1 MAGCSLSRNQIR
13 GISHTK
19 HHTGLALLVILMIST
34 SGCVTVVGNYRPET
48 SDINEPPLGVVT
60 TVYIGDT
67 MLRQG
72 RLTLHDAILLREDV
86 DVGLLGLYTL
96 RRGYYLRIGED
107 AESEFYQP
115 SRSESGGAVV
125 KAAPSPPPKTVP
137 TYKTHRR
144 VFVVAIFKPPTF
156 TTQAEVEPGKP
167 PTTTPKFLPPKL
179 I

>member
-13 GISHTK
+13 GISHTQ

-60 TVYIGDT
+60 PVNIGDT

-115 SRSESGGAVV
+115 SRSESGGAIV
-125 KAAPSPPPKTVP
+125 KAALSHPPQNVQ
-137 TYKTHRR
+137 TYKTQRR
-144 VFVVAIFKPPTF
+144 VFFVDIFNAPSF
-156 TTQAEVEPGKP
+156 TTEGGAGETAYSDREIL
-167 PTTTPKFLPPKL
+167 F
-179 I
+179 